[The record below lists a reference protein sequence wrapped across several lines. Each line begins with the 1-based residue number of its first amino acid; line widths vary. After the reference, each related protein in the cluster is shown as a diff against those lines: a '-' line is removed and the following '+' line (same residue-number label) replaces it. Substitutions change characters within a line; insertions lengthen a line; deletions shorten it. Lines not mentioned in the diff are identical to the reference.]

1 VMNFPA
7 LSEYVR
13 KLRRSGF
20 NPTAYRVDLQA
31 KLTLP
36 LLSFIVTLLAIP
48 IAFRARSGGSVVAS
62 LGVSLALA
70 FVYYIVIS
78 LGISLGHAGKL
89 PPLFAAWLPN
99 LFFISFA
106 GYLWMDLE
114 K

>member
-1 VMNFPA
+1 M
-7 LSEYVR
+7 
-13 KLRRSGF
+13 
-20 NPTAYRVDLQA
+20 VDLQA

-62 LGVSLALA
+62 LGVSLTLA
-70 FVYYIVIS
+70 FAYYIVIS

-89 PPLFAAWLPN
+89 PPYIAAWLPN
-99 LFFISFA
+99 LFFVALA